1 MGIPKKTMHGRPSGY
16 SAFFE
21 KDGVGFGA
29 GKGSFFSRGKKAS
42 LPCPVSLLPVLL
54 STIATV
60 AAVWLTPWAA
70 LPRTLL
76 SLTGIIAG
84 VCAICVVAGVLEY
97 RCWLHRIAK
106 LARPLMRFSRLPGE
120 CALAFVA
127 SFASG
132 NVAAL
137 MLAEKRNEGKITRRE
152 MISGALCNSIPPL
165 FMFTGYLSLPVVGIL
180 GWAGVLYFAVT
191 FAVMGVALLIFLVA
205 ARLLAAGGA
214 AEWVETAAA
223 SPLPWR
229 EVRRKVQA
237 RTQGFLRRL
246 LLLTVPFY
254 LWTSCAIRL
263 GWLDF
268 TPPENWSA
276 FLSPGALAVIGSR
289 VGGLLA
295 ASGAAAELLN
305 QDGITLGQL
314 LIALLV
320 GNILNGF
327 TRLLR
332 RGLPVS
338 MGIYPRGDGAWI
350 ATASV
355 GTRLALTAVAVIL
368 IWRLQA

>member
-1 MGIPKKTMHGRPSGY
+1 MPDSRKMRNL
-16 SAFFE
+16 F
-21 KDGVGFGA
+21 GVI
-29 GKGSFFSRGKKAS
+29 
-42 LPCPVSLLPVLL
+42 L
-54 STIATV
+54 SIAATG

-84 VCAICVVAGVLEY
+84 VCAICVVAGILEY

-137 MLAEKRNEGKITRRE
+137 MLAEKRSGGAITRRE
-152 MISGALCNSIPPL
+152 MILGALCNSVPPL

-180 GWAGVLYFAVT
+180 GWAGVLYFGISFT
-191 FAVMGVALLIFLVA
+191 VMGAALLIFLVA
-205 ARLLAAGGA
+205 SRLLMKGRATEWEAGP
-214 AEWVETAAA
+214 A

-229 EVRRKVQA
+229 EVRKQVLA
-237 RTQGFLRRL
+237 RTLGFLRRL

-254 LWTSCAIRL
+254 LWTSCALRL
-263 GWLDF
+263 DWLDF
-268 TPPENWSA
+268 TPPESWSA
-276 FLSPGALAVIGSR
+276 FLSPGALAVLGSR

-305 QDGITLGQL
+305 QGGITLGQL
-314 LIALLV
+314 LVALLT

-338 MGIYPRGDGAWI
+338 MGIYPRGDGALI
-350 ATASV
+350 ASVSV

>member
-1 MGIPKKTMHGRPSGY
+1 MPDSGKMRNLFRVIL
-16 SAFFE
+16 SA
-21 KDGVGFGA
+21 A
-29 GKGSFFSRGKKAS
+29 
-42 LPCPVSLLPVLL
+42 
-54 STIATV
+54 ATV
-60 AAVWLTPWAA
+60 AAVWLTPWSA
-70 LPRTLL
+70 LPRTLF

-84 VCAICVVAGVLEY
+84 VCAICVVAGILEY
-97 RCWLHRIAK
+97 RCWLHRVAK

-137 MLAEKRNEGKITRRE
+137 MLAEKRSEGKITRRE
-152 MISGALCNSIPPL
+152 MILGALCNSIPPL
-165 FMFTGYLSLPVVGIL
+165 FMFTGYLSLPVAGIL

-191 FAVMGVALLIFLVA
+191 FSVMGAALLIFLVA
-205 ARLLAAGGA
+205 SRLLVEGRA
-214 AEWVETAAA
+214 AEWEAFSA

-229 EVRRKVQA
+229 TVRQKVLI
-237 RTQGFLRRL
+237 RTRGFLRRL

-254 LWTSCAIRL
+254 LWTACAIRL
-263 GWLDF
+263 DWLDF
-268 TPPENWSA
+268 TPPESWNT
-276 FLSPGALAVIGSR
+276 FLSPGALAVIASR

-305 QDGITLGQL
+305 QGEITLGQL
-314 LIALLV
+314 LIALLI

-338 MGIYPRGDGAWI
+338 MGIYPRYDGALI

-355 GTRLALTAVAVIL
+355 GTRLVLTALAVVIL
-368 IWRLQA
+368 WRLQA

>member
-1 MGIPKKTMHGRPSGY
+1 MPN
-16 SAFFE
+16 FE
-21 KDGVGFGA
+21 VTVPDFRKMRNLLGVI
-29 GKGSFFSRGKKAS
+29 
-42 LPCPVSLLPVLL
+42 L
-54 STIATV
+54 SIAATV
-60 AAVWLTPWAA
+60 AAVWLTPWEA
-70 LPRTLL
+70 LPRTLA
-76 SLTGIIAG
+76 SLAGIIAG
-84 VCAICVVAGVLEY
+84 VCAICVVAGILEY

-137 MLAEKRNEGKITRRE
+137 MLAEKRNGGAITRRE
-152 MISGALCNSIPPL
+152 MILGALCNSIPPL

-180 GWAGVLYFAVT
+180 GWAGVVYFGIT
-191 FAVMGVALLIFLVA
+191 LTVMGVALLIFLVA
-205 ARLLAAGGA
+205 SRLLMNGKA
-214 AEWVETAAA
+214 AEWEAGPA

-229 EVRRKVQA
+229 EVRKKVLA
-237 RTQGFLRRL
+237 RTLGFLRRL

-263 GWLDF
+263 GWLAF
-268 TPPENWSA
+268 TPPESWSA
-276 FLSPGALAVIGSR
+276 FLSPGALAVLGSR

-305 QDGITLGQL
+305 RGGITLGQL
-314 LIALLV
+314 LIALLI
-320 GNILNGF
+320 GNILNGL

-338 MGIYPRGDGAWI
+338 MGIYPRYDGALI
-350 ATASV
+350 ATASA
-355 GTRLALTAVAVIL
+355 GTRLVLTALAVVIL
-368 IWRLQA
+368 WRLQT

>member
-1 MGIPKKTMHGRPSGY
+1 MPHSGKMRNLFQAIL
-16 SAFFE
+16 SA
-21 KDGVGFGA
+21 A
-29 GKGSFFSRGKKAS
+29 
-42 LPCPVSLLPVLL
+42 
-54 STIATV
+54 ATV

-70 LPRTLL
+70 LPRTLA
-76 SLTGIIAG
+76 SLAEIIAG
-84 VCAICVVAGVLEY
+84 VSAICVVAGVLEY

-137 MLAEKRNEGKITRRE
+137 MLAEKRSEGKITRRE
-152 MISGALCNSIPPL
+152 MILGALCNSVPPL

-180 GWAGVLYFAVT
+180 GWAGVFYFGIS
-191 FAVMGVALLIFLVA
+191 FAVMGLALLIFLVA

-214 AEWVETAAA
+214 AEWVEEAAA
-223 SPLPWR
+223 APLPWR
-229 EVRRKVQA
+229 EVRKKVLA
-237 RTQGFLRRL
+237 RTLGFLRRL

-268 TPPENWSA
+268 TPPESWSA
-276 FLSPGALAVIGSR
+276 FLSPGALAVLGSR

-305 QDGITLGQL
+305 RGGITLGQL

-332 RGLPVS
+332 RGLPLS
-338 MGIYPRGDGAWI
+338 MGIYPRGDGALI

>member
-1 MGIPKKTMHGRPSGY
+1 MKNLFGVTL
-16 SAFFE
+16 SA
-21 KDGVGFGA
+21 A
-29 GKGSFFSRGKKAS
+29 
-42 LPCPVSLLPVLL
+42 
-54 STIATV
+54 ATV

-84 VCAICVVAGVLEY
+84 VCAICVVAGILEY

-137 MLAEKRNEGKITRRE
+137 MLAEKRNGGAITRRE
-152 MISGALCNSIPPL
+152 MILGALCNSIPPL

-191 FAVMGVALLIFLVA
+191 FSVMGAALLIFLVA
-205 ARLLAAGGA
+205 SRLLIEGRA
-214 AEWVETAAA
+214 AEWETFSA

-229 EVRRKVQA
+229 MVRQKVLI
-237 RTQGFLRRL
+237 RTLGFLRRL

-254 LWTSCAIRL
+254 LWTSCALRL

-268 TPPENWSA
+268 TPPESWSA
-276 FLSPGALAVIGSR
+276 FLSPGALAVLGSR
-289 VGGLLA
+289 IGGLLA

-305 QDGITLGQL
+305 QGEISLSQL
-314 LIALLV
+314 LIALLI
-320 GNILNGF
+320 GNILNGL

-338 MGIYPRGDGAWI
+338 MGIYPRGDGALI

-355 GTRLALTAVAVIL
+355 GTRLALTALAVVIL
-368 IWRLQA
+368 WRLQA